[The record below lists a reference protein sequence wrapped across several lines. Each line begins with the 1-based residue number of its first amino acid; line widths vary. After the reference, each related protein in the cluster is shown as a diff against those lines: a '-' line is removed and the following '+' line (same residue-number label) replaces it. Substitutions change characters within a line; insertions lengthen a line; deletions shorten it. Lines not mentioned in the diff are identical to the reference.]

1 MIINIKDV
9 AEFDKETS
17 EGKVLVDFYAT
28 WCGPCKMLAP
38 VLEKVARE
46 HEEIKILEVDVD
58 EVGAL
63 AARYNIMSIPALIY
77 FEGGKPLDMRV
88 GFMPED
94 SVLRFAK
101 LK

>member
-1 MIINIKDV
+1 MIIEIKDV
-9 AEFDKETS
+9 ETFDKETS

-38 VLEKVARE
+38 VLEKISHQ
-46 HEEIKILEVDVD
+46 HEELKILEVDVD
-58 EVGAL
+58 VVGAL

-94 SVLRFAK
+94 SVLRFVK

>member
-1 MIINIKDV
+1 MLKHISDYDEFHDSIKD
-9 AEFDKETS
+9 
-17 EGKVLVDFYAT
+17 GLVLVDFFTT

-94 SVLRFAK
+94 SVLRFAR